1 MAVSDQ
7 QLLQQDRNQLAIV
20 QRWRGVV
27 DTQMHFNDMLMRTR
41 SIGLSMVIAVYGAAI
56 VSAGQ
61 FPDSSVTFVDL
72 RLHVAVGIFAVGM
85 LLLVSLFLLDRFY
98 YFPMLLAT
106 VELAEEIERES
117 GSAEQ
122 PIELKLTRRVSASVS
137 RPMAKFV
144 LLVFYAV
151 PFLVGLAFLTGLIAL
166 SAATP

>member
-1 MAVSDQ
+1 MAANFQALSE
-7 QLLQQDRNQLAIV
+7 DRNQLAYV
-20 QRWRGVV
+20 QRWRALI

-85 LLLVSLFLLDRFY
+85 LLLLSLFLLDRFY
-98 YFPMLLAT
+98 YYRMLLAV
-106 VELAEEIERES
+106 VEHTEEIERES
-117 GSAEQ
+117 GTSVQ
-122 PIELKLTRRVSASVS
+122 PIELKLTQRISASVS
-137 RPMAKFV
+137 RPMASFV

-151 PFLVGLAFLTGLIAL
+151 PFLIGLAFLTGLIAL
-166 SAATP
+166 SAAAS

>member
-1 MAVSDQ
+1 MAGSDQ
-7 QLLQQDRNQLAIV
+7 QLLQEDRNQLAIV
-20 QRWRGVV
+20 QRWRGVI

-61 FPDSSVTFVDL
+61 FPDSSVRFVDL

-85 LLLVSLFLLDRFY
+85 LLLLSLFLLDRCY

-106 VELAEEIERES
+106 VELGEEIERES
-117 GSAEQ
+117 GSAAQ
-122 PIELKLTRRVSASVS
+122 PIELKLTQRVSATVS
-137 RPMAKFV
+137 RTRAKV
-144 LLVFYAV
+144 ALLIFYAV

-166 SAATP
+166 KTSGS